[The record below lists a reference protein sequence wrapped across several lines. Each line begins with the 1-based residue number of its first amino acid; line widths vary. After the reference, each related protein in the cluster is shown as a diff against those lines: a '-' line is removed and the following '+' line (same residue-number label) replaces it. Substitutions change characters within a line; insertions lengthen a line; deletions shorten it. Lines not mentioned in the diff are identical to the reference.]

1 MVARAASGYY
11 DEMADVQAR
20 RRRQAAIAKDTATAR
35 RIRGLFR
42 VNYDVARHIR
52 SPRAT
57 PRARGDR
64 STLSGRRQRTLTDM
78 WRSVRVA
85 HSDSPGSSDSSGPD
99 CDSVGDDGSDSSDND
114 NNDGKYNSPTDVR
127 VTRGDGPD
135 SGARDCSGGGDSGG
149 SGGDNGGDNSDSDYS
164 PTGVRVTQHGN
175 PHLVMAASSSDSD
188 DCDIYSAGTS
198 DGNCVP
204 HASGSSSGSAGDRPK
219 HEFDEGESDEE
230 AERVV
235 PDEWDSTQEEHEESI
250 REQRIAASEEDLKTL
265 PSLDEIVKL
274 TELQDKKIEKV
285 MEVVDEP
292 GKGFGLRWT
301 RDVPKD
307 TLIGVYYGSGSFG
320 KPDTGSGN
328 KLMQCG
334 WGENIVVDAAWHTT
348 EVVQA
353 ATAGKGIGHMLS
365 LVNSPSENETANVA
379 MSTEAETPGTF
390 PAIFTAVD
398 VTIGDMVLM
407 DYGKDADSIN
417 AQDPTWALHAGTSK
431 ATAIDVDR
439 C

>member
-1 MVARAASGYY
+1 M
-11 DEMADVQAR
+11 
-20 RRRQAAIAKDTATAR
+20 
-35 RIRGLFR
+35 
-42 VNYDVARHIR
+42 H
-52 SPRAT
+52 
-57 PRARGDR
+57 
-64 STLSGRRQRTLTDM
+64 
-78 WRSVRVA
+78 
-85 HSDSPGSSDSSGPD
+85 
-99 CDSVGDDGSDSSDND
+99 
-114 NNDGKYNSPTDVR
+114 
-127 VTRGDGPD
+127 
-135 SGARDCSGGGDSGG
+135 SGG
-149 SGGDNGGDNSDSDYS
+149 SGGDNGGDSYDPDYS
-164 PTGVRVTQHGN
+164 PAGVRVTQHGN

-417 AQDPTWALHAGTSK
+417 AHDPTCALHTGTSK